1 MLIRLKKRKLW
12 FPHWAQAFLY
22 ISRVIFPVA
31 LFTTPSILVLA
42 FILFVLICKVTEVA
56 EYFVH
61 LQLYSINNKS
71 QKMDF
76 PLYPFAEVHKY

>member
-1 MLIRLKKRKLW
+1 MISSLSTV
-12 FPHWAQAFLY
+12 FPVHFQGN
-22 ISRVIFPVA
+22 FPVA
-31 LFTTPSILVLA
+31 LFATSSILVLA

-76 PLYPFAEVHKY
+76 LLYLFAEVYKY

>member
-1 MLIRLKKRKLW
+1 MILIRLKKFL
-12 FPHWAQAFLY
+12 HWAQSFLY
-22 ISRVIFPVA
+22 IFRIIFPVA

-76 PLYPFAEVHKY
+76 LLYSSVEVHKY